1 LNYSTTFSFVNSKLY
16 LKTNFFELE
25 FIKYLSWRM
34 PIVVIL
40 LIHNLWRHAKMAK
53 ATLKDIAER
62 AGVSSS
68 TASLVLSNKGKISDE
83 VKQKIVEIAD
93 ELGYSRR
100 SPLSENTKG
109 KIAVLFHFDSKLA
122 HTWHVLRQV
131 TLQIEQTLTNHNYVM
146 MLVPITYEMD
156 DDQLFSR
163 VMALGA
169 SAVFSMHFGRES
181 LFARL
186 ENASVPVVV
195 IINSHFQSKF
205 YTVCA
210 DNFQGSYEAA
220 SHLINLGHRK
230 IIYADF
236 NIHEL
241 PETLIDRYFGFSKAL
256 NEHNIPFSDDQK
268 LRLDVYD
275 LDGIR
280 NQFKAL
286 RSSSKKPTAIFF
298 VDDYLA
304 ARCYNILLELGYRIP
319 EDLSII
325 ASGEVL
331 DYNEPFIPRITGMH
345 TSPELLG
352 KFSAEMMIDRLKHK
366 PRESY
371 VLKIRQQLMKRG
383 SCKDV

>member
-1 LNYSTTFSFVNSKLY
+1 
-16 LKTNFFELE
+16 
-25 FIKYLSWRM
+25 
-34 PIVVIL
+34 
-40 LIHNLWRHAKMAK
+40 MARP
-53 ATLKDIAER
+53 TLKDIAEK

-83 VKQKIVEIAD
+83 VKLKIIEIAD

-100 SPLSENTKG
+100 PQLPENSRG
-109 KIAVLFHFDSKLA
+109 NVAVLFHFDSKLA

-131 TLQIEQTLTNHNYVM
+131 TLHIEQTLAKNNYVM
-146 MLVPITYEMD
+146 MLIPITYEMD
-156 DDQLFSR
+156 DDQLFNR

-169 SAVFSMHFGRES
+169 SAVFSMHFGRET

-186 ENASVPVVV
+186 EKASVPVVV

-205 YTVCA
+205 HTVCA

-256 NEHNIPFSDDQK
+256 NEHNIPFSEDQK

-280 NQFKAL
+280 KQFKAL

-304 ARCYNILLELGYRIP
+304 ARCYNILVDLGYRIP

-331 DYNEPFIPRITGMH
+331 DYNEPFIPRITGML

-352 KFSAEMMIDRLKHK
+352 KFSAEMMVDRLKHK

-371 VLKIRQQLMKRG
+371 VLKIKQQLMDRG
-383 SCKDV
+383 SCKKV